1 MALFTGTYENKI
13 DRKGRVSLPAAFR
26 AQLPEGDGRLV
37 FVYRSPSLP
46 ALEACD
52 QAFMD
57 RLADSLEQFDMF
69 SEAEEDLGAVILA
82 DARPLSLDAEGRIM
96 LPAEHTGFAN
106 ITDRVS
112 FAGHGRRFRLWEPD
126 AFAAHM
132 AESRTRARGQTFKL
146 NPGAPNPGG
155 TGA

>member
-1 MALFTGTYENKI
+1 MALFTGTYENRI
-13 DRKGRVSLPAAFR
+13 DRKGRVSLPATFR
-26 AQLPEGDGRLV
+26 SQLPEGDGRLV
-37 FVYRSPSLP
+37 FVYRSPSLA

-69 SEAEEDLGAVILA
+69 SDAEEDLGAVILA

-106 ITDRVS
+106 ITDRVA
-112 FAGHGRRFRLWEPD
+112 FAGHGRRFRLWEPET
-126 AFAAHM
+126 FAAHM
-132 AESRTRARGQTFKL
+132 AESRTRAKGQTFSL
-146 NPGAPNPGG
+146 NRGAPSPGERG
-155 TGA
+155 K